1 MIRMPGGKT
10 CSIAAGSGLN
20 FLSISVRSTTVG
32 SAIGKGRTS
41 GNRVALDNTRAGAQ
55 HQSNLRILTSATSG
69 QPAICPACGRRVP
82 RHVDLCRCGFRISDA
97 AGGWVPSS
105 RSGDQEGSRV
115 AALPIAVGFLVL
127 VAAGVG
133 IWYWANRTGAPSANG
148 PTAVGQRTTAAPQAS
163 SQAPGAPSE
172 PAANADAPALQPD
185 STRQPPD
192 DQPIVPANSPET
204 ASLEDVVS
212 RASPAVVTI
221 ETTATRGTGF
231 FVSPDVV
238 VTNAHV
244 VDGHSYVTVKLA
256 HGPSHTGRVTT
267 WTPTYD
273 LALVRVDRPPSRQS
287 VLELAPAG
295 GVRVGQEVVA
305 IGSAMGVFQNSVTR
319 GIVSALRRAG
329 PVLLLQTDAAINPG
343 NSGGPLVDRQ
353 GRVIGITT
361 MKIGQEAESI
371 GFAVAADHALALVKG
386 ERPSA
391 VPGAGIVSTP
401 GLAPGGSS
409 DADDARESGA
419 HDFDRSMQAAAKRAA
434 EVDDYWSR
442 FKSDC
447 SPKLTVPAGDREWFG
462 IWEERS
468 TVVAPGGDCAAW
480 LAELVRAASAFRTG
494 MVAADEAARQ
504 AQVFP
509 GVRRE
514 IRKKYRV
521 EWIGWER

>member
-1 MIRMPGGKT
+1 MP
-10 CSIAAGSGLN
+10 
-20 FLSISVRSTTVG
+20 
-32 SAIGKGRTS
+32 
-41 GNRVALDNTRAGAQ
+41 
-55 HQSNLRILTSATSG
+55 
-69 QPAICPACGRRVP
+69 PARP
-82 RHVDLCRCGFRISDA
+82 
-97 AGGWVPSS
+97 
-105 RSGDQEGSRV
+105 GDQEESRV
-115 AALPIAVGFLVL
+115 AAFPIAVGFLVL

-133 IWYWANRTGAPSANG
+133 IWYWANRTAAPSASG
-148 PTAVGQRTTAAPQAS
+148 PTPVAQRTTPAPQA
-163 SQAPGAPSE
+163 APPAGASSE
-172 PAANADAPALQPD
+172 PAANADAPAVQPD
-185 STRQPPD
+185 SPAPSPD
-192 DQPIVPANSPET
+192 DRPVVPANSPENAST

-221 ETTATRGTGF
+221 ETTDTRGTGF
-231 FVSPDVV
+231 FISADVV

-267 WTPTYD
+267 STPTYD
-273 LALVRVDRPPSRQS
+273 LALVRVDRPPSGQS

-391 VPGAGIVSTP
+391 VPGSGIVSTP
-401 GLAPGGSS
+401 GLAPDGSS
-409 DADDARESGA
+409 DANDARESGA
-419 HDFDRSMQAAAKRAA
+419 RDFDRSMQAAAKGAA
-434 EVDDYWSR
+434 EVDEYWSR

-447 SPKLTVPAGDREWFG
+447 SPKLTAPAGDREWFG

-468 TVVAPGGDCAAW
+468 TVVAPGGDCARW
-480 LAELVRAASAFRTG
+480 LAELVKAGNAFRTG

-514 IRKKYRV
+514 VRKKYRV
-521 EWIGWER
+521 DWIGWER

>member
-1 MIRMPGGKT
+1 MP
-10 CSIAAGSGLN
+10 
-20 FLSISVRSTTVG
+20 
-32 SAIGKGRTS
+32 
-41 GNRVALDNTRAGAQ
+41 
-55 HQSNLRILTSATSG
+55 
-69 QPAICPACGRRVP
+69 PA
-82 RHVDLCRCGFRISDA
+82 
-97 AGGWVPSS
+97 
-105 RSGDQEGSRV
+105 RSGDQEESRV

-133 IWYWANRTGAPSANG
+133 IWYWANRTAAPSASG
-148 PTAVGQRTTAAPQAS
+148 PTPVAQRTTPVPQAAPPAGAS
-163 SQAPGAPSE
+163 SE
-172 PAANADAPALQPD
+172 PAANADAPAVQPD
-185 STRQPPD
+185 STAPSPD
-192 DQPIVPANSPET
+192 DRPVVPANSPENAST

-221 ETTATRGTGF
+221 ETTDTRGTGF
-231 FVSPDVV
+231 FISADVV

-267 WTPTYD
+267 STPTYD
-273 LALVRVDRPPSRQS
+273 LALVRVDRPPSGQS

-391 VPGAGIVSTP
+391 VPGSGIVSTP
-401 GLAPGGSS
+401 GLAPDGSS
-409 DADDARESGA
+409 DANDARESGA
-419 HDFDRSMQAAAKRAA
+419 RDFDRSMQAAAKGAA
-434 EVDDYWSR
+434 EVDEYLVS
-442 FKSDC
+442 
-447 SPKLTVPAGDREWFG
+447 LQVGL
-462 IWEERS
+462 
-468 TVVAPGGDCAAW
+468 
-480 LAELVRAASAFRTG
+480 LAEAHRACRRSGMVRHLGRAFHGRRAWWRLRSLACGARQSRERIPHRNGGGRRSGASGAGVSRRAARSQEEIPRRLDRLGKIEVYAERT
-494 MVAADEAARQ
+494 
-504 AQVFP
+504 
-509 GVRRE
+509 RR
-514 IRKKYRV
+514 IRHPC
-521 EWIGWER
+521 G

>member
-1 MIRMPGGKT
+1 
-10 CSIAAGSGLN
+10 
-20 FLSISVRSTTVG
+20 
-32 SAIGKGRTS
+32 
-41 GNRVALDNTRAGAQ
+41 VALDNTRAGAQ
-55 HQSNLRILTSATSG
+55 HQSNHRILTSATSG

-97 AGGWVPSS
+97 AGGWVPPP
-105 RSGDQEGSRV
+105 RSGDDEGSRV
-115 AALPIAVGFLVL
+115 AALPIAVGFVVL

-133 IWYWANRTGAPSANG
+133 IWYWVNHAGSPSASG
-148 PTAVGQRTTAAPQAS
+148 PTPIAQRTTAVPRAAPQP
-163 SQAPGAPSE
+163 PGAPSE
-172 PAANADAPALQPD
+172 PAATADAPAVQPD
-185 STRQPPD
+185 STGPAAD
-192 DQPIVPANSPET
+192 DRPIVANSQEGAST

-212 RASPAVVTI
+212 RVSPAVVTI

-231 FVSPDVV
+231 FVSADVV

-267 WTPTYD
+267 STPTYD
-273 LALVRVDRPPSRQS
+273 LALVRVDRPPGGQS

-409 DADDARESGA
+409 DADDVRESGA
-419 HDFDRSMQAAAKRAA
+419 LDFDRSMQAAAKRAA

-442 FKSDC
+442 FKSNC
-447 SPKLTVPAGDREWFG
+447 SPRLASPAGDREWFG

-468 TVVAPGGDCAAW
+468 TVVAPGGECAAW
-480 LAELVRAASAFRTG
+480 LAELVKAASAFRTG

-514 IRKKYRV
+514 IRKKHRV
-521 EWIGWER
+521 DWIGWER

>member
-1 MIRMPGGKT
+1 MP
-10 CSIAAGSGLN
+10 I
-20 FLSISVRSTTVG
+20 
-32 SAIGKGRTS
+32 AIG
-41 GNRVALDNTRAGAQ
+41 
-55 HQSNLRILTSATSG
+55 
-69 QPAICPACGRRVP
+69 
-82 RHVDLCRCGFRISDA
+82 
-97 AGGWVPSS
+97 
-105 RSGDQEGSRV
+105 
-115 AALPIAVGFLVL
+115 FLAL
-127 VAAGVG
+127 VAAGLG
-133 IWYWANRTGAPSANG
+133 IWYWANRSGVPSASG
-148 PTAVGQRTTAAPQAS
+148 PAPVVQRPAAVPPATPQAAS
-163 SQAPGAPSE
+163 APSE
-172 PAANADAPALQPD
+172 PTANADRTPEQPD
-185 STRQPPD
+185 STVPVAADP
-192 DQPIVPANSPET
+192 PIVPATSPES
-204 ASLEDVVS
+204 ASSISLEDVVS

-221 ETTATRGTGF
+221 ETTNSRGTGF
-231 FVSPDVV
+231 FVSSDVV

-267 WTPTYD
+267 STATYD
-273 LALVRVDRPPSRQS
+273 LALVHVDRPPSGQS

-371 GFAVAADHALALVKG
+371 GFAVAADHAMALVKG
-386 ERPSA
+386 ERQAA
-391 VPGAGIVSTP
+391 VPGAGIASTP
-401 GLAPGGSS
+401 DLAPGGSS
-409 DADDARESGA
+409 DADDARDSGA
-419 HDFDRSMQAAAKRAA
+419 RDFDLSMQAAAKRAA
-434 EVDDYWSR
+434 EVDAYWSR

-447 SPKLTVPAGDREWFG
+447 SPRLAAPAGDREWFG
-462 IWEERS
+462 IWEERA

-480 LAELVRAASAFRTG
+480 LAELVKAASAFRTG

-521 EWIGWER
+521 DWTGWER

>member
-1 MIRMPGGKT
+1 
-10 CSIAAGSGLN
+10 
-20 FLSISVRSTTVG
+20 
-32 SAIGKGRTS
+32 
-41 GNRVALDNTRAGAQ
+41 
-55 HQSNLRILTSATSG
+55 
-69 QPAICPACGRRVP
+69 
-82 RHVDLCRCGFRISDA
+82 
-97 AGGWVPSS
+97 
-105 RSGDQEGSRV
+105 
-115 AALPIAVGFLVL
+115 
-127 VAAGVG
+127 
-133 IWYWANRTGAPSANG
+133 
-148 PTAVGQRTTAAPQAS
+148 
-163 SQAPGAPSE
+163 
-172 PAANADAPALQPD
+172 
-185 STRQPPD
+185 
-192 DQPIVPANSPET
+192 
-204 ASLEDVVS
+204 
-212 RASPAVVTI
+212 VTI
-221 ETTATRGTGF
+221 
-231 FVSPDVV
+231 
-238 VTNAHV
+238 
-244 VDGHSYVTVKLA
+244 KLA

-267 WTPTYD
+267 STATYD
-273 LALVRVDRPPSRQS
+273 LALVHVDRPPSGQS

-371 GFAVAADHALALVKG
+371 GFAVAADHAMALVKG
-386 ERPSA
+386 ERQTA
-391 VPGAGIVSTP
+391 APGTGLASTP

-409 DADDARESGA
+409 DADDAREGGVR
-419 HDFDRSMQAAAKRAA
+419 DFDVSMQAAAKRAA
-434 EVDDYWSR
+434 EVDAYWTR

-447 SPKLTVPAGDREWFG
+447 SPRLTAPAGDREWFG

-468 TVVAPGGDCAAW
+468 VVAPGGDCAAY
-480 LAELVRAASAFRTG
+480 LAELVKAASAFRAG

-521 EWIGWER
+521 DWIGWER